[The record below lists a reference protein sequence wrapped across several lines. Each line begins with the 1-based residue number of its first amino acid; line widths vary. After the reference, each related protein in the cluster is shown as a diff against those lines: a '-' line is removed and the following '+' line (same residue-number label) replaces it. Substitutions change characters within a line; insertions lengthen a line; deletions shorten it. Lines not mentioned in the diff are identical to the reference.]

1 MSERFTM
8 WLPAESP
15 GIPLVQWTPEA
26 VREAFAGRTIRVST
40 GDAACEGT
48 ILAAEA
54 AADGSGIYATVE
66 VPDGTLPK
74 QPLSGYSIP

>member
-1 MSERFTM
+1 M

-15 GIPLVQWTPEA
+15 GIPLAQWAPEA
-26 VREAFAGRTIRVST
+26 MREAFAGRKIRVST

-48 ILAAEA
+48 ILDAEA

-66 VPDGTLPK
+66 VPDGTMPR
-74 QPLSGYSIP
+74 QPPNGYSIAAT